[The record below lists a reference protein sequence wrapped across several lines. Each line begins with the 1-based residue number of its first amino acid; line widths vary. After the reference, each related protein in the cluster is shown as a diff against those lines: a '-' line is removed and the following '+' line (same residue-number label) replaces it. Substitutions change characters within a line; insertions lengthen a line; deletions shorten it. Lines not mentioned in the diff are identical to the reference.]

1 MATYRFK
8 GGMSQVDQSDSS
20 EIHFQVL
27 RAIAQNPDLTQ
38 RELAGV
44 LGISLGKANYCLKA
58 LIVKG
63 LVKIESFAKSPNKL
77 GYAYL
82 LTPQGVSQK
91 AALTTSFLRH
101 KLEEYEALRSE
112 IEVLKLETEIPVVV
126 KEKDSEDVQAEAHNK

>member
-1 MATYRFK
+1 MPE
-8 GGMSQVDQSDSS
+8 VDQSDSS

-38 RELAGV
+38 RELAAV

-58 LIVKG
+58 LVVKG
-63 LVKIESFAKSPNKL
+63 LVKIESFAKSKNKL

-82 LTPQGVSQK
+82 LTPQGVAQK

-101 KLEEYEALRSE
+101 KLEEYESLRSE
-112 IEVLKLETEIPVVV
+112 IEMLKLENANSASTSVQ
-126 KEKDSEDVQAEAHNK
+126 EKKDLQVEAQAK

>member
-1 MATYRFK
+1 MPE
-8 GGMSQVDQSDSS
+8 VDQSDSS

-38 RELAGV
+38 RELAAV

-58 LIVKG
+58 LVVKG
-63 LVKIESFAKSPNKL
+63 LVKIESFAKSKNKL

-82 LTPQGVSQK
+82 LTPQGVAQK

-101 KLEEYEALRSE
+101 KLEEYESLRSE
-112 IEVLKLETEIPVVV
+112 IEMLKLETANSASTSVQ
-126 KEKDSEDVQAEAHNK
+126 EKNDLQVEAKAK

>member
-1 MATYRFK
+1 MPE
-8 GGMSQVDQSDSS
+8 VDQSDSS

-38 RELAGV
+38 RELAAV

-58 LIVKG
+58 LVVKG
-63 LVKIESFAKSPNKL
+63 LVKIESFAKSKNKL

-82 LTPQGVSQK
+82 LTPQGVAQK

-101 KLEEYEALRSE
+101 KLEEYESLRSE
-112 IEVLKLETEIPVVV
+112 IEMLKLETANSASTSVQ
-126 KEKDSEDVQAEAHNK
+126 EKNDLQVEEKAK

>member
-1 MATYRFK
+1 MPE
-8 GGMSQVDQSDSS
+8 VDQSDSS

-38 RELAGV
+38 RELAAV

-58 LIVKG
+58 LVVKG
-63 LVKIESFAKSPNKL
+63 LVKIESFAKSKNKL

-82 LTPQGVSQK
+82 LTPQGVAQK

-101 KLEEYEALRSE
+101 KLEEYESLRSE
-112 IEVLKLETEIPVVV
+112 IEMLKLETANSASTLVQ
-126 KEKDSEDVQAEAHNK
+126 EKKDLQVEAQAK

>member
-1 MATYRFK
+1 MPE
-8 GGMSQVDQSDSS
+8 VDQSDSS

-38 RELAGV
+38 RELAAV

-58 LIVKG
+58 LVVKG
-63 LVKIESFAKSPNKL
+63 LVKIESFAKSKNKL

-101 KLEEYEALRSE
+101 KLEEYESLRSE
-112 IEVLKLETEIPVVV
+112 IEMLKLETANSASTSVQDKKDLQVEAQV
-126 KEKDSEDVQAEAHNK
+126 K

>member
-1 MATYRFK
+1 MPE
-8 GGMSQVDQSDSS
+8 VDQSDSS

-38 RELAGV
+38 RELAAV

-58 LIVKG
+58 LVVKG
-63 LVKIESFAKSPNKL
+63 LVKIESFAKSKNKL

-82 LTPQGVSQK
+82 LTPQGVVQK

-101 KLEEYEALRSE
+101 KLEEYESLRSE
-112 IEVLKLETEIPVVV
+112 IEMLKLETANSASTSV
-126 KEKDSEDVQAEAHNK
+126 KEKKDLQVEAKAK

>member
-1 MATYRFK
+1 MPE
-8 GGMSQVDQSDSS
+8 VDQTDSS

-38 RELAGV
+38 RELAAV

-58 LIVKG
+58 LVVKG
-63 LVKIESFAKSPNKL
+63 LVKIESFAKSKNKL

-82 LTPQGVSQK
+82 LTPQGVAQK

-101 KLEEYEALRSE
+101 KLEEYESLRSE
-112 IEVLKLETEIPVVV
+112 IEMLKLETANSASTSVQ
-126 KEKDSEDVQAEAHNK
+126 EKKDLQVEAQAK

>member
-1 MATYRFK
+1 
-8 GGMSQVDQSDSS
+8 MSEVEQSDSS

-38 RELAGV
+38 RELAAV

-58 LIVKG
+58 LVVKG
-63 LVKIESFAKSPNKL
+63 LVKIDSFAKSKNKL

-82 LTPQGVSQK
+82 LTPQGVAEK

-101 KLEEYEALRSE
+101 KLEEYESLRSE
-112 IEVLKLETEIPVVV
+112 IEMLKLETANSASTSVQ
-126 KEKDSEDVQAEAHNK
+126 EKKDLQVEAQAK

>member
-1 MATYRFK
+1 
-8 GGMSQVDQSDSS
+8 MSEVEQSDSS

-38 RELAGV
+38 RELAAV

-58 LIVKG
+58 LVVKG
-63 LVKIESFAKSPNKL
+63 LVKIDSFAKSKNKL

-82 LTPQGVSQK
+82 LTPQGVAQK

-101 KLEEYEALRSE
+101 KLEEYESLRSE
-112 IEVLKLETEIPVVV
+112 IEMLKLETANSASTTAQ
-126 KEKDSEDVQAEAHNK
+126 EKRDLQVEAQAK

>member
-1 MATYRFK
+1 MPE
-8 GGMSQVDQSDSS
+8 VDQSDSS

-38 RELAGV
+38 RELAAV

-58 LIVKG
+58 LVVKG
-63 LVKIESFAKSPNKL
+63 LVKIESFAKSKNKL

-82 LTPQGVSQK
+82 LTPQGVAQK

-101 KLEEYEALRSE
+101 KLEAYESLRSE
-112 IEVLKLETEIPVVV
+112 IEMLKLETANSASTLVQ
-126 KEKDSEDVQAEAHNK
+126 EKKDLQVEAQAK

>member
-1 MATYRFK
+1 MPEL
-8 GGMSQVDQSDSS
+8 DQSDSS

-38 RELAGV
+38 RELAAV

-58 LIVKG
+58 LVVKG
-63 LVKIESFAKSPNKL
+63 LVKIESFAKSKNKL

-82 LTPQGVSQK
+82 LTPQGVAQK

-101 KLEEYEALRSE
+101 KLEEYESLRSE
-112 IEVLKLETEIPVVV
+112 IEMLKLETANSASTLVQ
-126 KEKDSEDVQAEAHNK
+126 EKKDLQVEAQAK

>member
-1 MATYRFK
+1 MPEIE
-8 GGMSQVDQSDSS
+8 QSDSS

-38 RELAGV
+38 RELAAV

-58 LIVKG
+58 LVVKG
-63 LVKIESFAKSPNKL
+63 LVKIDSFAKSKNKL

-82 LTPQGVSQK
+82 LTPQGVAEK

-101 KLEEYEALRSE
+101 KLEEYESLRSE
-112 IEVLKLETEIPVVV
+112 IEMLKLETANSASTTVQEQ
-126 KEKDSEDVQAEAHNK
+126 KDLQIEVQAK

>member
-1 MATYRFK
+1 
-8 GGMSQVDQSDSS
+8 MSEVEQSDSS

-38 RELAGV
+38 RELAAV

-58 LIVKG
+58 LVVKG
-63 LVKIESFAKSPNKL
+63 LVKIDSFAKSKNKL

-82 LTPQGVSQK
+82 LTPQGVAQK

-101 KLEEYEALRSE
+101 KLEEYESLRSE
-112 IEVLKLETEIPVVV
+112 IEMLKLETANSASTTVQ
-126 KEKDSEDVQAEAHNK
+126 EKRDLQVEVQAK

>member
-1 MATYRFK
+1 MPE
-8 GGMSQVDQSDSS
+8 VDQSDSS

-38 RELAGV
+38 RELAAV

-58 LIVKG
+58 LVVKG
-63 LVKIESFAKSPNKL
+63 LVKIESFAKSKNKL

-82 LTPQGVSQK
+82 LTPQGVAQK

-101 KLEEYEALRSE
+101 KLEEYESLRSE
-112 IEVLKLETEIPVVV
+112 IEMLKLETANSASTSVQ
-126 KEKDSEDVQAEAHNK
+126 EKKDLQVEAQAK

>member
-1 MATYRFK
+1 MPE
-8 GGMSQVDQSDSS
+8 VDQLDSS

-38 RELAGV
+38 RELAAE

-58 LIVKG
+58 LVVKG
-63 LVKIESFAKSPNKL
+63 LVKIESFAKSKNKL

-82 LTPQGVSQK
+82 LTPQGVAQK

-101 KLEEYEALRSE
+101 KLEEYESLRSE
-112 IEVLKLETEIPVVV
+112 IEMLKLETANSASTSVQ
-126 KEKDSEDVQAEAHNK
+126 EKKDLQVEAQAK

>member
-1 MATYRFK
+1 MPE
-8 GGMSQVDQSDSS
+8 VDQSDSS

-38 RELAGV
+38 RELAAV

-58 LIVKG
+58 LVVKG
-63 LVKIESFAKSPNKL
+63 LVKIESFAKSKNKL

-82 LTPQGVSQK
+82 LTPQGVAQK

-101 KLEEYEALRSE
+101 KLEEYESLRSE
-112 IEVLKLETEIPVVV
+112 IEMLKLETANSASTSVQ
-126 KEKDSEDVQAEAHNK
+126 EKKNLQVEAQAK

>member
-1 MATYRFK
+1 MPE
-8 GGMSQVDQSDSS
+8 VDQSDSS

-38 RELAGV
+38 RELAAV

-58 LIVKG
+58 LVVKG
-63 LVKIESFAKSPNKL
+63 LVKIESFAKSKNKL

-101 KLEEYEALRSE
+101 KLEEYESLRSE
-112 IEVLKLETEIPVVV
+112 IEMLKLETANSASTSVQ
-126 KEKDSEDVQAEAHNK
+126 EKKDLQVEAQAK

>member
-1 MATYRFK
+1 MLE
-8 GGMSQVDQSDSS
+8 VDQSDSS

-38 RELAGV
+38 RELAAV

-58 LIVKG
+58 LVVKG
-63 LVKIESFAKSPNKL
+63 LVKIESFAKSKNKL

-82 LTPQGVSQK
+82 LTPQGVAQK

-101 KLEEYEALRSE
+101 KLEEYESLRSE
-112 IEVLKLETEIPVVV
+112 IEMLKLETASSSSTSVQ
-126 KEKDSEDVQAEAHNK
+126 EKRDLQVEAQAK